1 MPIRGQDLREGRM
14 PSLRLSEIE
23 ELTTEFEDFSEIE
36 RRRKKRKERKMGA
49 IRGKSNIKED
59 DSGV

>member
-1 MPIRGQDLREGRM
+1 MPIRGQELREGRM